1 MMHLFLEPID
11 VWLFRDGRPFDA
23 LSDHRAESVYP
34 PYPSVIQ
41 GAIRS
46 HHLVIKGI
54 DLRNPSQIASEVGT
68 ALNYEKLRLRGPFL
82 ARREQGRGVR
92 YIPAPAHAQP
102 DKDGYIALSPQKPPG
117 TVRTGTPT
125 PQMLLPIA
133 EPQKAQLGQWL
144 SESDLRAFL
153 SSSPPQPTK
162 GVPERCLFQREV
174 RPGIGRDSQ
183 KRTTLEGALY
193 EVEFVRPCKDVG
205 LLVEIEGY
213 DGWPESGL
221 MRIGGEGHGAY
232 FTKLDAEPW
241 PAPPDPLPA
250 HFLLYL
256 ATPTYF
262 TDGWKP
268 DRWERFFDGSV
279 GLVAAAL
286 NRFQSLGGFDWAAN
300 NHKPARRYVP
310 AGAVYFFEAHGAA
323 RVKPGLV
330 QNAITD
336 LGAEIGFGQI
346 IVGEW

>member
-1 MMHLFLEPID
+1 MHLFLEPID

-23 LSDHRAESVYP
+23 LSDHRAESVFP

-46 HHLVIKGI
+46 HHLVVKGI

-68 ALNYEKLRLRGPFL
+68 AGNYNSLRLQGPFL
-82 ARREQGRGVR
+82 ARREQGRAVR
-92 YIPAPAHAQP
+92 YLPVPAHAQP
-102 DKDGYIALSPQKPPG
+102 DKDRYIAITPQNPPD

-125 PQMLLPIA
+125 SQLLWPKA

-144 SESDLRAFL
+144 TETDLRAFL
-153 SSSPPQPTK
+153 RGSPPKPTK
-162 GVPERCLFQREV
+162 GVPEGCLFQREV
-174 RPGIGRDSQ
+174 RPGIARDRQ

-193 EVEFVRPCKDVG
+193 EVEFVRPQADVG
-205 LLVEIEGY
+205 LLVQVKGY
-213 DGWPESGL
+213 DGWPDSGL

-232 FTKLDAEPW
+232 FRQINAEPW
-241 PAPPDPLPA
+241 LAPPDPLPSR
-250 HFLLYL
+250 FFVYF

-262 TDGWKP
+262 ANGWKP
-268 DRWERFFDGSV
+268 DSWQRFFDGSPEIM
-279 GLVAAAL
+279 AAAV

-300 NHKPARRYVP
+300 DHKSARRYVP
-310 AGAVYFFEAHGAA
+310 AGAVYFFESQGTA
-323 RVKPGLV
+323 RIKPGLV

-336 LGAEIGFGQI
+336 LAAEIGFGQI